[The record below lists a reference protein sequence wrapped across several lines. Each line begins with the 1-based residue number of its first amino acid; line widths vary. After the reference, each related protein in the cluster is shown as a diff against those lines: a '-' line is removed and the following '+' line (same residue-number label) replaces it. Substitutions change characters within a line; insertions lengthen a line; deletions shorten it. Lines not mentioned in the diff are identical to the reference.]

1 MAILPIIMVLTL
13 GVAWRAHMARN
24 DDSEMMDACAR
35 ALVLVF
41 VSVVGLLA
49 LGVTYG
55 NVLGAPATP

>member
-13 GVAWRAHMARN
+13 GVAWRAHIARN
-24 DDSEMMDACAR
+24 DGNEVLDACAR

-55 NVLGAPATP
+55 NVLGAAAAP

>member
-1 MAILPIIMVLTL
+1 MVILPIIMMLTL
-13 GVAWRAHMARN
+13 GVAWRAYMARN
-24 DDSEMMDACAR
+24 DGNEVLDAWAR

-55 NVLGAPATP
+55 NVLGATATP